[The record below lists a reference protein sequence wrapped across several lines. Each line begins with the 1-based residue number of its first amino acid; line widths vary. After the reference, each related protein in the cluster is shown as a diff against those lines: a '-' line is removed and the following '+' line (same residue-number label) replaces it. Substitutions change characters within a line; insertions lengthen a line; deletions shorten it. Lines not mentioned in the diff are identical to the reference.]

1 MKKQKLTEALFLNKK
16 LEMDEEAKRI
26 ITTAEGGRY
35 SYFDY
40 TKEKIQEIAL
50 KNLDD
55 IKRIDA
61 NILVQALFPKYLI
74 CGGLFD
80 NFLMFEIKNNR
91 RADPP
96 KYCYYDLT
104 SYLNNNNEVKFNY
117 LASEII
123 DLFKVN
129 DIQYNEQWNKLL
141 KEEEK

>member
-1 MKKQKLTEALFLNKK
+1 MKKQKLTEALLLNKK
-16 LEMDEEAKRI
+16 LEIDEEAKRI

-35 SYFDY
+35 EYFDY
-40 TKEKIQEIAL
+40 TKEKIQEIAS

-55 IKRIDA
+55 IKMIDA
-61 NILVQALFPKYLI
+61 DVLVQALFPKYLI

-80 NFLMFEIKNNR
+80 CFLMFEIKKNR

-96 KYCYYDLT
+96 KYCYSDLT
-104 SYLNNNNEVKFNY
+104 SYLNNDKESKFNY

-141 KEEEK
+141 K

>member
-1 MKKQKLTEALFLNKK
+1 MKKQKLTEALLLNKK

-55 IKRIDA
+55 IERNDA
-61 NILVQALFPKYLI
+61 DILVQALFPKYLI

-80 NFLMFEIKNNR
+80 CFLMFEIKKNR
-91 RADPP
+91 RIDPP
-96 KYCYYDLT
+96 KYCYCDLT
-104 SYLNNNNEVKFNY
+104 SYLNNDDKLKFNY
-117 LASEII
+117 LAFEIV
-123 DLFKVN
+123 DLFKAN

-141 KEEEK
+141 KGE